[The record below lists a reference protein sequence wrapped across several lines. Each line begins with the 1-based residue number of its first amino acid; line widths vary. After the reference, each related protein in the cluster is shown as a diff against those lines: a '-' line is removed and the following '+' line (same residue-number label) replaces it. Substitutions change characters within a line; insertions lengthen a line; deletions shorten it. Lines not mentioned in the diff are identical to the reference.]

1 MWGEKVGRKSKCDGG
16 SRPKQMEE
24 DWGRGSG
31 GEKGERSRAG
41 RPTRTPGRVW
51 YLLEAAAPDTVLP
64 APVSTLGV
72 QAGGA
77 VGQEVTGCGAGQ
89 RGR

>member
-1 MWGEKVGRKSKCDGG
+1 MWGEKVGRRRSVMVGADL
-16 SRPKQMEE
+16 RRWRRT
-24 DWGRGSG
+24 WGRGSG
-31 GEKGERSRAG
+31 GEKGERGGEGRA
-41 RPTRTPGRVW
+41 TRTPTGVW

-77 VGQEVTGCGAGQ
+77 VGQEVAGCGAGQ
-89 RGR
+89 RG

>member
-1 MWGEKVGRKSKCDGG
+1 MGRKVNVGVRGG
-16 SRPKQMEE
+16 P
-24 DWGRGSG
+24 
-31 GEKGERSRAG
+31 
-41 RPTRTPGRVW
+41 PTHPARVW

-77 VGQEVTGCGAGQ
+77 VGQEVAGCGAGQ
-89 RGR
+89 RG